1 MNESFT
7 YLAEYLS
14 ALHTRELGRAQE
26 LFDTLDSTN
35 AYLKREHTA
44 GRAPAG
50 AVAIALRQTA
60 GRGRLGR
67 TWESIPGA
75 GLYFSLLAP
84 RLPMERLSLVPVA
97 VGVAAAAALQ
107 EIAEVTAG
115 IKWPNDLIVS
125 DRKLSGILC
134 EGVLGRA
141 VCGIGVNLLQD
152 AAFFVR
158 AELPHGT
165 SLLLETGRV
174 VSAPRLAAEIVNRLE
189 PWLDELSA
197 GKIDALIDRFREN
210 CVSIGREVRA
220 ISPTGELAGIAV
232 DVDAEGRLVIEHA
245 DGCTAVS
252 AGEVQLRTVRGYL

>member
-1 MNESFT
+1 MNADLS
-7 YLAEYLS
+7 YIAEYLS
-14 ALHTRELGRAQE
+14 ALRTRELGRAPQ

-50 AVAIALRQTA
+50 AAAIALTQTA

-67 TWESIPGA
+67 VWESAPGA
-75 GLYFSLLAP
+75 GLYLSILAP
-84 RLPMERLSLVPVA
+84 QIPMERLALVPVA

-107 EIAEVTAG
+107 EVAGVTAG

-152 AAFFVR
+152 ADFFAR

-165 SLLLETGRV
+165 SLLMETGRRI
-174 VSAPRLAAEIVNRLE
+174 SAPRLAAEIVNQLE
-189 PWLDELSA
+189 PWLDTLAVGE
-197 GKIDALIDRFREN
+197 IEALIHRFREN

-220 ISPTGELAGIAV
+220 ISPTGELTGIAV
-232 DVDAEGRLVIEHA
+232 DVDEEGRLVIRHA
-245 DGCTAVS
+245 GGRTAVS
-252 AGEVQLRTVRGYL
+252 AGEVQLRTLRGYL